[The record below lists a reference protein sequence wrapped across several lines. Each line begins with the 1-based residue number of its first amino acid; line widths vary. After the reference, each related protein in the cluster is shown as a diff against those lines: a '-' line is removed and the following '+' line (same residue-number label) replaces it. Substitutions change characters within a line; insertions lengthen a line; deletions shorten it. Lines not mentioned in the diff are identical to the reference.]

1 MSNLSIHP
9 KYLAHSF
16 HIPRIL
22 PEHWNS
28 HHEQDRQ
35 GPQSLTAYI
44 LVRKTY
50 QEQVNKTTR

>member
-1 MSNLSIHP
+1 MSNLSFHP
-9 KYLAHSF
+9 KYLAHTF

-22 PEHWNS
+22 PEHCNS

-50 QEQVNKTTR
+50 QEQVNK